1 MYRKCARKKG
11 AARHNFAAS
20 RKTQSNQWSCSS
32 HSRAHPDSK
41 HKNCDQFKLSAFAT
55 ESTGCHTF
63 RGPSV
68 YTQHL
73 SPITLHTALQQ
84 RFSQISEFFSQH
96 GVFSHEL
103 HCTVAQK
110 RKLRYCT
117 KNPALLQI
125 RSGSVPLTFLIRH
138 DWNLKPCP
146 DTATP
151 EKRNIWRGH

>member
-1 MYRKCARKKG
+1 MKDHFKCTENALEKKG

-20 RKTQSNQWSCSS
+20 RKTQRNQWSCSS

-55 ESTGCHTF
+55 ESTGCHIF

-73 SPITLHTALQQ
+73 SPITLHTALQR

-96 GVFSHEL
+96 GVFSHNEL

-110 RKLRYCT
+110 RRLRYCT
-117 KNPALLQI
+117 KNPALLHI
-125 RSGSVPLTFLIRH
+125 SSGGQSYSYKVIPL
-138 DWNLKPCP
+138 
-146 DTATP
+146 
-151 EKRNIWRGH
+151 RN